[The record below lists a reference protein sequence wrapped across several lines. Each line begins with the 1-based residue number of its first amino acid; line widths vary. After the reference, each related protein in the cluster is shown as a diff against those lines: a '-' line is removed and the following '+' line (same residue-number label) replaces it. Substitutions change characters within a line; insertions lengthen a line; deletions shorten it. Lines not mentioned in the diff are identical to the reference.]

1 MMIRRLLP
9 VTVIVALLCVL
20 VCAETRIKDVT
31 RLAGEREHKLM
42 GLGLVTGLAGTG
54 DGGDFHAAIDALRN
68 MLVRVRGLYAEAT
81 LVPRIKKAGNVAIV
95 EVSCTLPA
103 WHQTGDKLDV
113 HVRSIGSAKSLAG
126 GSLFVCP
133 LQSPRPGD
141 DSVYA
146 VAEGSVSVGV
156 NATTGTIIRGA
167 IVEKVVS
174 TSVIENG
181 NIRFLL
187 PKDRA
192 DFTNVSMI
200 ARAMNEH
207 YARDVFSRGLG
218 LKGRP
223 EPIAFI
229 RSASVVEVR
238 IPEIYRQSPY
248 SFIGQLEGISI
259 GQPDSEARVII
270 DRKTNAVVSGLDVR
284 VSPIMAVHG
293 TVSLVV
299 ERTEGADALTLREV
313 LSGLQGL
320 QATGEDIVNLVKM
333 LDEAGAL
340 HGKLEYR

>member
-1 MMIRRLLP
+1 MIRRLLS
-9 VTVIVALLCVL
+9 VTVIVALLCGPI
-20 VCAETRIKDVT
+20 CAETRIKDVT
-31 RLAGEREHKLM
+31 RLAGEREHKLVS
-42 GLGLVTGLAGTG
+42 LGLVTGLAGTG

-68 MLVRVRGLYAEAT
+68 MLVRVRGLYDEAT
-81 LVPRIKKAGNVAIV
+81 LVPGIKKAGNVAIV

-103 WHQTGDKLDV
+103 WHQMGDKLDV

-126 GSLFVCP
+126 GSLFICP

-167 IVEKVVS
+167 IVEKVVP

-192 DFTNVSMI
+192 DFTNATML

-207 YARDVFSRGLG
+207 YARDVLLRG

-248 SFIGQLEGISI
+248 SFIGRLEGIPI
-259 GQPDSEARVII
+259 GQPDSEARIII

-284 VSPIMAVHG
+284 VSPIMAVYG

-299 ERTEGADALTLREV
+299 ERTEGADTLTLREV